1 MRKLLSNMLIW
12 LGVIEILYG
21 FYTVGDEGSVSRYAY
36 VVIIVGVIMSLLG
49 YFIKTKWKNF

>member
-1 MRKLLSNMLIW
+1 MLIW

-21 FYTVGDEGSVSRYAY
+21 FYTVGDEGSVSRYTY

-49 YFIKTKWKNF
+49 YFIKTK

>member
-49 YFIKTKWKNF
+49 YFIKTK